1 MPGTQGRVVVVTGGS
16 KGIGRAVALR
26 FAEEPASMVLMH
38 YDPDEIDAERTVKD
52 IESRGA
58 SAESLRIDVSSTTDV
73 EKAFSDILSRH
84 GRIDVL
90 VNNAG
95 ITRDTLVMRMSEQDW
110 DAVLAVNLKSV
121 FNCSRAVVRTM
132 AKQRSGRIVN
142 IASVVGQIGNA
153 GQANYA
159 ASKAGIMGFSKSVAK
174 EMAGR
179 GITVNVVA
187 PGYINTEMTAGLPDK
202 VKEGF
207 LSQIPL
213 GRIGSPEDV
222 AEAVYWFSTDA
233 AGYVTGQVLHVSG
246 GMYM

>member
-1 MPGTQGRVVVVTGGS
+1 MPDNRRVVVITGGS

-26 FAEEPASMVLMH
+26 FAAEGALTVLMH
-38 YDPDEIDAERTVKD
+38 YDPDETDADRT
-52 IESRGA
+52 IEEIQSLGG
-58 SAESLRIDVSSTTDV
+58 SAESLRIDVSSAGDV
-73 EKAFSDILSRH
+73 EKAFSDIVGRH

-95 ITRDTLVMRMSEQDW
+95 ITRDTLVMRMNERDW
-110 DAVLAVNLKSV
+110 DSVMAVNLKSV

-153 GQANYA
+153 GQSNYA
-159 ASKAGIMGFSKSVAK
+159 ASKAGMMGFSKSVAK

-187 PGYINTEMTAGLPDK
+187 PGYINTEMTAGLPEK

-213 GRIGSPEDV
+213 GRIGQPEDV
-222 AEAVYWFSTDA
+222 AEAVYWLTTDA
-233 AGYVTGQVLHVSG
+233 AGYITGQVLHVSG